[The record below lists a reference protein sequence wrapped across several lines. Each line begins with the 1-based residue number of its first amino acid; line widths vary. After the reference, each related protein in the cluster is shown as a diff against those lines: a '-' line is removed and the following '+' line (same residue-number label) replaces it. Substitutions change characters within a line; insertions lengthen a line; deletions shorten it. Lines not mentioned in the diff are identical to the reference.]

1 MKIVLR
7 GKHAQMFC
15 EPLIEFMQTNPNLF
29 NKTGGEQDEV
39 RTAGTTAGL
48 GVGEITIEQSSKLQT
63 KSNTRSENSAFAS

>member
-15 EPLIEFMQTNPNLF
+15 EPLIEFIQKNPNLF
-29 NKTGGEQDEV
+29 KNTGGERDEV

-48 GVGEITIEQSSKLQT
+48 GVGEITIEQSPKLQA
-63 KSNTRSENSAFAS
+63 KSKARSINGSFAS